1 MCVKIHMNDIGVARK
16 MRLGRCREH
25 VSHRGVKIK
34 AFDKD
39 AKSEVNKKRSDKG
52 GMKLLGGK
60 CDKVVNR
67 YAYRLSIRIF
77 ELCIIKAR
85 NLTV

>member
-1 MCVKIHMNDIGVARK
+1 MCVKTHMNDIGVARK
-16 MRLGRCREH
+16 MRLGRCRKH

-60 CDKVVNR
+60 RDKVVNR
-67 YAYRLSIRIF
+67 HAYRLSIRIF
-77 ELCIIKAR
+77 ELCIIKAK